1 MDAAASHQA
10 TLFGVS
16 EGGNMTT
23 VFATTY
29 PKRVRSIVLAGCFV
43 CRARK
48 PDWPHGISRSE
59 FENFVSFMEK
69 NWGDATGFLQ
79 EVAASVAEDPEE
91 QAFMSRLLTQSAS
104 PSSMAKITRLNYE
117 IDIRPILTAVTAP
130 TLVLFGERDLRVE
143 LAQVRY
149 LADNLPNSRFEIV
162 KDAEHLPWIGPVD
175 RFVDLITGF
184 ALSKQSA
191 PAPETVLT
199 SILITDIVGATAAS
213 VAAGDAA
220 WLRTIEAHDT
230 AAARAVARHDGGL
243 VKSLGDGILATF
255 SGPSRAVACAR
266 NLQETASELGLEI
279 RAAVH
284 SGECF
289 RRGADVS
296 GLSVNIAARIVD
308 ATPRNEIWVSGTVR
322 DLVVGSE
329 LRFVDVGR
337 HTLKGVPG
345 DWELHRVQE
354 V

>member
-1 MDAAASHQA
+1 
-10 TLFGVS
+10 
-16 EGGNMTT
+16 
-23 VFATTY
+23 
-29 PKRVRSIVLAGCFV
+29 
-43 CRARK
+43 
-48 PDWPHGISRSE
+48 
-59 FENFVSFMEK
+59 
-69 NWGDATGFLQ
+69 
-79 EVAASVAEDPEE
+79 
-91 QAFMSRLLTQSAS
+91 MSRLLTQSAS

-130 TLVLFGERDLRVE
+130 TLVLFGERDSRVE

-149 LADNLPNSRFEIV
+149 LADNLSNSRFEIV

-199 SILITDIVGATAAS
+199 SILITDIVGSTAAS

-230 AAARAVARHDGGL
+230 AAARAVARHDGRL

-279 RAAVH
+279 RAAIH
-284 SGECF
+284 TGECF